1 MKYPQRWQT
10 ILQRCDSRRLEQTGQ
25 NWLGNSGAVGEC
37 AKSEAVG
44 WGVSLFTLKLL
55 LRLVVS

>member
-25 NWLGNSGAVGEC
+25 NSGAVGEC